1 MGILENL
8 RLSSKLDGNR
18 DLLLAVRNL
27 YSKYVIILLFFF
39 FNVIQIARIPASKDS
54 GGLTLWAQS

>member
-8 RLSSKLDGNR
+8 RLSYKLDGNR

-39 FNVIQIARIPASKDS
+39 FLMLSRLQEYLPLRTQED
-54 GGLTLWAQS
+54 